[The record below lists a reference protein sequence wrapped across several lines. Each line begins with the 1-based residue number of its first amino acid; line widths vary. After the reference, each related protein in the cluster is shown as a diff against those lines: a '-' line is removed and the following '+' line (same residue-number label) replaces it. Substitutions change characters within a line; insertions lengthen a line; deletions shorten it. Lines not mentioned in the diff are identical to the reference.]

1 MVTIETTN
9 DLLRLLDEDPA
20 FHEAVRSKI
29 LTDELMRLPVEYRAD
44 VGVLKEDMVQVKSD
58 IGALKEDMVQVKSDV
73 GALKEDMVQVKSDIG
88 ELKSDVGELKS
99 DVGELK
105 SDVGELKSDVGELKS
120 DVGVLKEDMVQ
131 VRSDVGE
138 IKGSVA
144 ALDTYTQNLHSDYD
158 RFRGSYAENAARKES
173 GVIAGKIT
181 RARGT
186 RVRSTSRYGAE
197 QLTEVFEQA
206 IDRDLLGDIDDESQ
220 DRFTNADDVL
230 LVTERNRER
239 SNFFIV
245 TEASHT
251 MKFTDVHRACNHAKV
266 IERVTGIR
274 AFAVVAGV
282 RRGSDFPL
290 ERVTDSPDEL
300 VLRDDADTALVH
312 EVEKEHQ
319 DPMTSPR

>member
-99 DVGELK
+99 DVG
-105 SDVGELKSDVGELKS
+105 
-120 DVGVLKEDMVQ
+120 VLKEDMVQ

-186 RVRSTSRYGAE
+186 RVRSTSRYSAE